1 MSKKVSAL
9 GRGINAI
16 LPDAHE
22 VLSNSANIGTVRID
36 AVETNPFQPR
46 TQFDRDALT
55 ELSDSIKIHGVIQ
68 PITVRKLN
76 ASAYQLIS
84 GERRL
89 RASKLAG
96 LQDIPAYIVET
107 DDQGMLEMALI
118 ENIQREDL
126 NAIEVAISY
135 KRLMEECNL
144 VMEQLAGRV
153 GKERSTVNNYIRLLK
168 LPPEIQLGIRD
179 RKITMGHARAIIT
192 VENVED
198 QLFIYKQII
207 EKGMSVRQ
215 VEEWVKTSGKSTPQP
230 QAAEVRLPM
239 EYEKIKEKLSSLFE
253 SKVQLKVNAKG
264 KGSISIPFGNTAHLN
279 KLLDLFEK

>member
-22 VLSNSANIGTVRID
+22 VLSNAANIGTVPID

-55 ELSDSIKIHGVIQ
+55 ELSESIKIHGVIQ
-68 PITVRKLN
+68 PITVRRLN
-76 ASAYQLIS
+76 ATAFQLIS

-96 LQDIPAYIVET
+96 LHDIPAYIVET

-179 RKITMGHARAIIT
+179 KKITMGHARAIIT

-215 VEEWVKTSGKSTPQP
+215 VEEWVKNSGKTTAAVA
-230 QAAEVRLPM
+230 QAEPKLPM

-253 SKVQLKVNAKG
+253 AKVQLKVNAKG

>member
-22 VLSNSANIGTVRID
+22 VLSNAANIGTVPID

-55 ELSDSIKIHGVIQ
+55 ELSESIKIHGVIQ
-68 PITVRKLN
+68 PITVRRLN
-76 ASAYQLIS
+76 ATAFQLIS

-96 LQDIPAYIVET
+96 LHDIPAYIVET

-179 RKITMGHARAIIT
+179 KKITMGHARAIIT

-215 VEEWVKTSGKSTPQP
+215 VEEWVKNSGKTTAAVA
-230 QAAEVRLPM
+230 QAEPKLPM
-239 EYEKIKEKLSSLFE
+239 EYEKVKEKLSSLFE
-253 SKVQLKVNAKG
+253 AKVQLKVNAKG

>member
-22 VLSNSANIGTVRID
+22 VLSNAANIGTVPID

-55 ELSDSIKIHGVIQ
+55 ELSESIKIHGVIQ

-76 ASAYQLIS
+76 ATAYQLIS

-96 LQDIPAYIVET
+96 LHDIPAYIVET

-179 RKITMGHARAIIT
+179 KKITMGHARAIIT

-215 VEEWVKTSGKSTPQP
+215 VEEWVKNSGKTTAAVA
-230 QAAEVRLPM
+230 QAEPKLPM

-253 SKVQLKVNAKG
+253 AKVQLKVNAKG